1 MVITMKRIIAILLCA
16 ITLFALCSCALTEES
31 DIDATLEALKD
42 AEEITAHLYADEEIS
57 YTLEVTDE
65 LCDLV
70 SGKWEAAGGQDGG
83 KKVLTL
89 TVGTQHEITF
99 FDNGVAMVYYGY
111 ANVLEKDRRY
121 YTVALDCELDELYD
135 YIEENGKVLEEEDN

>member
-1 MVITMKRIIAILLCA
+1 MKRIIAILLCA
-16 ITLFALCSCALTEES
+16 VTLFALCSCALTEES
-31 DIDATLEALKD
+31 DIDTTLESLKD
-42 AEEITAHLYADEEIS
+42 AEEITAHLYKGEETS

-65 LCDLV
+65 LLGLV
-70 SGKWEAAGGQDGG
+70 EGKWESAGGQDGG

-111 ANVLEKDRRY
+111 ASVLEKDRRY
-121 YTVALDCELDELYD
+121 FSVDLDSELEDLYD